1 MALFTDDHTGLHGQP
16 TRRLRV
22 GWIVL
27 LIAVVCGLLLAMVPS
42 PYVIEQPGPVF
53 DTLGSAKNADGT
65 EVPLI
70 TIEDQKTFPTDGS
83 LNMLTVSVVG
93 NPDQRVSWLQVAGAW
108 FNPDKAVVPLE
119 AVFPPNVTTEQRNT
133 ENQAAM
139 VDSQQEAIAAAL
151 THQGIGYS
159 TNVAVMSLTSD
170 SAATDI
176 LKPNDQIIM
185 VNGAPIAD
193 ITDLRAALKANGAGN
208 PAAFGIVRDGEDAT
222 VEITPVEKDGAVIA
236 GINVKTD
243 YEFPFPVTIE
253 LNNVGGPSAGMMF
266 ALGIIDKL
274 TPESLTGGADIAG
287 TGTIDPA
294 GTVGP
299 IGGIQQKMVGAKDAG
314 AKWFLA
320 PAANCNEVTGHIPDG
335 LHVFAVET
343 LDDATTALD
352 AVSSGQDLDALPT
365 CPVSAP

>member
-16 TRRLRV
+16 SRRLRA

-27 LIAVVCGLLLAMVPS
+27 LIAVLCGLLLAIVPS
-42 PYVIEQPGPVF
+42 PYVVEQPGPVF
-53 DTLGSAKNADGT
+53 NTLGSAKNADGK

-70 TIEDQKTFPTDGS
+70 TISDEKTYPTDGS

-93 NPDQRVSWLQVAGAW
+93 NPDQRLNWLTVAGAW
-108 FNPDKAVVPLE
+108 FDSTKAVVPLE

-133 ENQAAM
+133 ENEAAM
-139 VDSQQEAIAAAL
+139 VDSQKEAVAAAL
-151 THQGIGYS
+151 THQGISYS
-159 TNVAVMSLTSD
+159 TNVAVMSLTSE
-170 SAATDI
+170 SPATGI
-176 LKPNDQIIM
+176 LKPDDQIIS
-185 VNGAPIAD
+185 VNGTP
-193 ITDLRAALKANGAGN
+193 ITDISSLRAALKANGAGQ
-208 PAAFGIVRDGEDAT
+208 PATIAIVRDGKDAT
-222 VEITPVEKDGAVIA
+222 VEVTPVEQDGAVIA

-243 YEFPFPVTIE
+243 YEFPFPVSIQ

-299 IGGIQQKMVGAKDAG
+299 IGGIQQKMFGAKGAG

-320 PAANCNEVTGHIPDG
+320 PASNCNEVTGHIPDG
-335 LHVFAVET
+335 LRVFSVTT
-343 LDDATTALD
+343 LDEAVTALD
-352 AVSSGQDLDALPT
+352 AISSGKGLDALPT
-365 CPVSAP
+365 CPVS

>member
-1 MALFTDDHTGLHGQP
+1 MALFTDDHTGLHGRP
-16 TRRLRV
+16 SRGLRV

-27 LIAVVCGLLLAMVPS
+27 IIAVLAGLLLALVPS

-53 DTLGSAKNADGT
+53 NTLGSSKNADGT

-70 TIEDQKTFPTDGS
+70 TIKDEKTYPTNGS

-93 NPDQRVSWLQVAGAW
+93 NPDQRVSWLQVASAW
-108 FNPDKAVVPLE
+108 LDPTKAVLPLE

-139 VDSQQEAIAAAL
+139 VDSQKEAIAAAL
-151 THQGIGYS
+151 THQDIAYS
-159 TNVAVMSLTSD
+159 TNVAVMDLISG
-170 SAATDI
+170 SAAEGI
-176 LKPNDQIIM
+176 LKPDDQIIA
-185 VNGAPIAD
+185 VNGTPITD
-193 ITDLRAALKANGAGN
+193 ITSLRAALNANGAGT
-208 PAAFGIVRDGEDAT
+208 PAKISIVRDGTDST
-222 VEITPVEKDGAVIA
+222 VEVTPVEKGGSAIL
-236 GINVKTD
+236 GIDVKTD
-243 YEFPFPVTIE
+243 YTFPFPVTIQ

-299 IGGIQQKMVGAKDAG
+299 IGGIQQKMIGAKGAG

-320 PAANCNEVTGHIPDG
+320 PASNCNEVTGHIPDG
-335 LHVFAVET
+335 LRVFSVKT
-343 LDDATTALD
+343 LDDAVTALD
-352 AVSSGQDLDALPT
+352 AVSSGTGIDALPT
-365 CPVSAP
+365 CPVG

>member
-1 MALFTDDHTGLHGQP
+1 VALFTDDHTGLHGQP
-16 TRRLRV
+16 SRRPRA

-27 LIAVVCGLLLAMVPS
+27 IIAVVCGLLLAFVPS

-53 DTLGSAKNADGT
+53 DTLGSAKNADGK

-70 TIEDQKTFPTDGS
+70 TIKDEKTYPTDGS

-93 NPDQRVSWLQVAGAW
+93 NPDQRVNWLQVAGAW
-108 FNPDKAVVPLE
+108 FDSTKAVVPLT
-119 AVFPPNVTTEQRNT
+119 AVFPPNVTTEQRET

-151 THQGIGYS
+151 THQHIAYS
-159 TNVAVMSLTSD
+159 TNVAVMSLTSG
-170 SAATDI
+170 SPSEGV
-176 LKPNDQIIM
+176 LKPDDQILS
-185 VNGAPIAD
+185 VNGAPITD
-193 ITDLRAALKANGAGN
+193 ISSLRAALKANGAGN
-208 PAAFGIVRDGEDAT
+208 PASIGIVRDGADTT
-222 VEITPVEKDGAVIA
+222 VEVTPIEKDGATIA

-243 YEFPFPVTIE
+243 YAFPFPVTIQ

-274 TPESLTGGADIAG
+274 TPESLTGGEDIAG

-299 IGGIQQKMVGAKDAG
+299 IGGIQQKMFGAKGAG

-320 PAANCNEVTGHIPDG
+320 PASNCGEVTGHIPGG
-335 LHVFAVET
+335 LRVFSVKT
-343 LDDATTALD
+343 LDDAVTALD
-352 AVSSGQDLDALPT
+352 AINSGTGLDSLPT
-365 CPVSAP
+365 CPVG